1 MHNNLLLYRRG
12 RSQPLYAYG
21 REAYSFRPDVIR
33 TANNYKNNNK
43 NNYKNQNKNNIN
55 NNIIIY
61 ILVGFFSLI
70 YTIYYY
76 YICNITRPTST
87 NLIIL
92 SFTFVIGFLYYTFS
106 SNYYKDCIRPAFG
119 LDNIFLKISE
129 KFVRFIFIII
139 IVLIIIGNINKFNVL
154 EDHGKFYLDPEPP
167 EAEINQS
174 NILGTLS
181 DMRSGYKEFLG
192 SLSTEELCCLSNL
205 IGFLMVLGG
214 LVSITFILFGDY
226 LINYFKLEERFP
238 KLAKYIQLR
247 QKIQRYTLI
256 FHMFMVYLIL
266 IVFIII
272 NAYMFIM

>member
-1 MHNNLLLYRRG
+1 MNL
-12 RSQPLYAYG
+12 
-21 REAYSFRPDVIR
+21 
-33 TANNYKNNNK
+33 NYI
-43 NNYKNQNKNNIN
+43 QE
-55 NNIIIY
+55 
-61 ILVGFFSLI
+61 ILKSI
-70 YTIYYY
+70 
-76 YICNITRPTST
+76 
-87 NLIIL
+87 
-92 SFTFVIGFLYYTFS
+92 
-106 SNYYKDCIRPAFG
+106 
-119 LDNIFLKISE
+119 
-129 KFVRFIFIII
+129 
-139 IVLIIIGNINKFNVL
+139 
-154 EDHGKFYLDPEPP
+154 
-167 EAEINQS
+167 
-174 NILGTLS
+174 S
-181 DMRSGYKEFLG
+181 DMRSAYKEFLG